1 MTNEEHASIKEQL
14 EEISERLKE
23 INDKLD
29 RIITVPTKTGTFSG
43 KTLEA
48 LEENPS
54 NAMVLLEL
62 PDHLRKTLLALIERG
77 TATAEEI
84 SKVTN
89 RERAVES
96 SYLNQLARMD
106 YLDKKRDGRKVYFS
120 LKTED

>member
-14 EEISERLKE
+14 EEILERLKE

-29 RIITVPTKTGTFSG
+29 RIITVQIKTGTFSG
-43 KTLEA
+43 KTLSA

-54 NAMVLLEL
+54 YAMVLLEL

-77 TATAEEI
+77 TATAEDI

-106 YLDKKRDGRKVYFS
+106 YLDKRRDGKKVYFS

>member
-14 EEISERLKE
+14 EEILERLKE

-29 RIITVPTKTGTFSG
+29 RIITVQIKTGTFSG
-43 KTLEA
+43 KTLSA

-54 NAMVLLEL
+54 YAMVLLEL
-62 PDHLRKTLLALIERG
+62 PHHLRKTLLALIERG
-77 TATAEEI
+77 TATAEDI

-106 YLDKKRDGRKVYFS
+106 YLDKRRDGKKVYFS